1 MNYLIK
7 NFENEGIVVRIS
19 NLEIPR
25 KTKDYH
31 LIFHVVPLD
40 RTFEEQW
47 ESLFKVRS
55 NGTT

>member
-47 ESLFKVRS
+47 ESLFKVLK
-55 NGTT
+55 NV